1 MVGDAT
7 TVRDL
12 TFVTDTAAAFMAA
25 GLAEDV
31 EFGQAYNAGSQR
43 AIMVGDLIDLIIDL
57 TSCRKPVLQES
68 KRLRPPNSEVR
79 ALLADCSRFVHAT
92 GWSPQVKLR
101 EGLERTVEWWR
112 WRFSD
117 KQVRR
122 QMDFIT

>member
-1 MVGDAT
+1 MT
-7 TVRDL
+7 
-12 TFVTDTAAAFMAA
+12 A
-25 GLAEDV
+25 GLAEGV